1 MTIGLTPDYLCIGTF
16 LAAEQAWHLLHDA
29 NLLYG
34 QKRYANSLV
43 LSVYSVEEVGRS
55 RIYLESTEQVLQ
67 GKVITLGDLKKL
79 CTYHMEKLAQGR
91 SPEMIHVAAF
101 IPSEPP
107 APGSPE
113 ESKLAQRLL
122 ERRTAREAAAPR
134 ETHKKRFQA
143 LYVDPI
149 DGGREWNVPS
159 NIEELDAWDMLDL
172 AGYEYEKHRSK
183 LNHLLQG
190 RIEFQ
195 EIAAR
200 VSLPKL
206 PETICLPDWKL

>member
-1 MTIGLTPDYLCIGTF
+1 MELTPGYLCRGTF

-55 RIYLESTEQVLQ
+55 RIYLESTKQVLQ
-67 GKVITLGDLKKL
+67 GKVITLEDLRKR
-79 CTYHMEKLAQGR
+79 CRDHMEKLAQGR

-101 IPSEPP
+101 IPPEFP

-113 ESKLAQRLL
+113 ESKFAQHWQELRK
-122 ERRTAREAAAPR
+122 AREAAAPR
-134 ETHKKRFQA
+134 KTHAERLQA

-149 DGGREWNVPS
+149 DGEGEWNVPS
-159 NIEELDAWDMLDL
+159 NIEEFDALDMLYV
-172 AGYEYEKHRSK
+172 AGYEYEKHRTK
-183 LNHLLQG
+183 LNRLLQD
-190 RIEFQ
+190 RTEFQ
-195 EIAAR
+195 QIASR
-200 VSLPKL
+200 VPLPNL
-206 PETICLPDWKL
+206 PETICFPDWKL